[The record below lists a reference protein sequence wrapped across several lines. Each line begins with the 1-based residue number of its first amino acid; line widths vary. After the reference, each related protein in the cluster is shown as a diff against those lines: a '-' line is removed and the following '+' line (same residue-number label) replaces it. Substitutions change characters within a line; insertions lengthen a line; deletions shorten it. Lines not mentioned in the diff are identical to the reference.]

1 MTTTDADWTQFDGL
15 LGMPLSEL
23 HGMTAGTLAAV
34 GLAEVAFDT
43 LAPILCR
50 INRYSTVIYI
60 VSGLLLIGVG
70 GAMLANKIAW
80 FASLG
85 TGI

>member
-1 MTTTDADWTQFDGL
+1 VLALSAETVSQGTGL
-15 LGMPLSEL
+15 LAVYSLGLGIPF
-23 HGMTAGTLAAV
+23 LAL
-34 GLAEVAFDT
+34 GLAFDT
-43 LAPILCR
+43 LSPVMRR
-50 INRYSTVIYI
+50 IHRYSTVVYI

-70 GAMLANKIAW
+70 AAMLANKIGW